1 MSIAPIKKRKEAMSD
16 LRAVK
21 EDYRQNNRDKKVVP
35 LIVALS
41 VIVPLAV
48 AALILF
54 PGFFSLDMGIER
66 STLPAFHAILNGTTA
81 FLLILALYFIRRKKI
96 SAHRTAMLVAFGLSA
111 IFLVSYVV
119 SKLNA
124 EAVPFGGEGYMR
136 PLYFFIL
143 ISHILL
149 SIPVLPLAMFA
160 IYRGL
165 SGEYARHRR
174 IVRWAFPIWLY
185 VAITGVLV
193 YLFMAPY
200 Y

>member
-1 MSIAPIKKRKEAMSD
+1 MSD
-16 LRAVK
+16 ELRAVK
-21 EDYRQNNRDKKVVP
+21 QQYEKRGNDKVVVP
-35 LIVALS
+35 LIVGLS
-41 VIVPLAV
+41 VVVPLAV

-54 PGFFSLDMGIER
+54 PDTFKVEMGIDR
-66 STLPAFHAILNGTTA
+66 ATLPAFHALLNGSTA
-81 FLLILALYFIRRKKI
+81 VLLLLGLWFIRQKNI
-96 SAHRTAMLVAFGLSA
+96 VAHRTVMLTAFGFSA

-124 EAVPFGGEGYMR
+124 DPIPYGGEGFIR
-136 PLYFFIL
+136 SVYFFIL
-143 ISHILL
+143 ASHIFM

-165 SGEYARHRR
+165 SAEYPKHRK
-174 IVRWAFPIWLY
+174 IVRWTFPIWLY
-185 VAITGVLV
+185 VAVTGVLV

>member
-1 MSIAPIKKRKEAMSD
+1 MAD
-16 LRAVK
+16 LQAAK
-21 EDYRQNNRDKKVVP
+21 DSYSKNNNDKVMVP
-35 LIVALS
+35 VIIALS
-41 VIVPLAV
+41 VIIPLAV

-54 PGFFSLDMGIER
+54 PSTLSIDMGINR
-66 STLPAFHAILNGTTA
+66 ATLPAFHAILNGTTA
-81 FLLILALYFIRRKKI
+81 VLLILGLWFIRQKNI
-96 SAHRTAMLVAFGLSA
+96 AVHRASMLVAFGLSA
-111 IFLVSYVV
+111 IFLVSYVI

-124 EAVPFGGEGYMR
+124 DPIPYGGEGFLR
-136 PLYFFIL
+136 GLYFFVL
-143 ISHILL
+143 ITHIVL
-149 SIPVLPLAMFA
+149 SVPVLPFAMFA

-165 SGEYARHRR
+165 TSEYGKHRK

>member
-1 MSIAPIKKRKEAMSD
+1 MAD
-16 LRAVK
+16 LRAAK
-21 EDYRQNNRDKKVVP
+21 EDYKKQNSDKVAVP

-41 VIVPLAV
+41 IVVPLAV

-54 PGFFSLDMGIER
+54 PDVLSIDMGIER
-66 STLPAFHAILNGTTA
+66 STLPAFHAILNGSTA
-81 FLLILALYFIRRKKI
+81 ILLILGLWFIRKKNI
-96 SAHRTAMLVAFGLSA
+96 AAHRAAMLTGFGFSA
-111 IFLVSYVV
+111 IFLVSYVI

-124 EAVPFGGEGYMR
+124 DPIPYGGEGFLKG
-136 PLYFFIL
+136 LYFFVL
-143 ISHILL
+143 ITHIVL
-149 SIPVLPLAMFA
+149 SVPVLPLAMFA

-165 SGEYARHRR
+165 SGEYGKHRK
-174 IVRWAFPIWLY
+174 IVRWTFPIWLY

>member
-1 MSIAPIKKRKEAMSD
+1 MADLQAAKDSYRKS
-16 LRAVK
+16 
-21 EDYRQNNRDKKVVP
+21 NNDKLMVP
-35 LIVALS
+35 VIIALS

-54 PGFFSLDMGIER
+54 PETLSVDMGINR
-66 STLPAFHAILNGTTA
+66 ATLPAFHAILNGTTA
-81 FLLILALYFIRRKKI
+81 FLLILGLWFIRKKNI
-96 SAHRTAMLVAFGLSA
+96 TAHRASMLVAFGMSA
-111 IFLVSYVV
+111 IFLVSYVI

-124 EAVPFGGEGYMR
+124 DPIPYGGEGFLR
-136 PLYFFIL
+136 ALYFFVL
-143 ISHILL
+143 ITHIVL

-165 SGEYARHRR
+165 STEYSKHRK

-185 VAITGVLV
+185 VSVTGVLV

>member
-1 MSIAPIKKRKEAMSD
+1 MAD
-16 LRAVK
+16 LHAAK
-21 EDYRQNNRDKKVVP
+21 EDYQRHNNDKVAVP
-35 LIVALS
+35 VIVALS
-41 VIVPLAV
+41 IIVPLAV

-54 PGFFSLDMGIER
+54 PDALSIDMGIER
-66 STLPAFHAILNGTTA
+66 STLPAFHAILNGSTA
-81 FLLILALYFIRRKKI
+81 LLLILGLWFIRKKNI
-96 SAHRTAMLVAFGLSA
+96 AAHRAAMLTAFGFSA
-111 IFLVSYVV
+111 IFLVSYVI

-124 EAVPFGGEGYMR
+124 DPIPYGGEGFLKG
-136 PLYFFIL
+136 LYFFVL
-143 ISHILL
+143 ITHIIL

-165 SGEYARHRR
+165 STEYARHRK
-174 IVRWAFPIWLY
+174 IVRWTFPIWLY

>member
-1 MSIAPIKKRKEAMSD
+1 MSD
-16 LRAVK
+16 LKAVK
-21 EDYRQNNRDKKVVP
+21 QQYEQKNNDKVIVP
-35 LIVALS
+35 VIIALS
-41 VIVPLAV
+41 VVVPLAV

-54 PGFFSLDMGIER
+54 PDVFKLELGINR
-66 STLPAFHAILNGTTA
+66 KTLPAFHAILNGTTA
-81 FLLILALYFIRRKKI
+81 VLLLVGLYFIKAKNI
-96 SAHRTAMLVAFGLSA
+96 TAHRSSMLMAFGLSA

-124 EAVPFGGEGYMR
+124 DSIPYGGEGFMR

-165 SGEYARHRR
+165 TTEFARHRK

-185 VAITGVLV
+185 VAVTGVLV
-193 YLFMAPY
+193 YLFMEPY

>member
-1 MSIAPIKKRKEAMSD
+1 MADMKVAKENFAKGKNDKVFVPI
-16 LRAVK
+16 
-21 EDYRQNNRDKKVVP
+21 
-35 LIVALS
+35 IIALS
-41 VIVPLAV
+41 IVVPLAV

-54 PGFFSLDMGIER
+54 PDVLSIDMGIER
-66 STLPAFHAILNGTTA
+66 STLPAFHAILNGSTA
-81 FLLILALYFIRRKKI
+81 ILLILGLWFIRTKNI
-96 SAHRTAMLVAFGLSA
+96 AAHRASMLIAFGLSA
-111 IFLVSYVV
+111 VFLVSYVI

-124 EAVPFGGEGYMR
+124 DPIPYGGEGFLKG
-136 PLYFFIL
+136 LYFFVL
-143 ISHILL
+143 ISHIIL

-165 SGEYARHRR
+165 STEYSKHRKV
-174 IVRWAFPIWLY
+174 VRWAFPIWLY